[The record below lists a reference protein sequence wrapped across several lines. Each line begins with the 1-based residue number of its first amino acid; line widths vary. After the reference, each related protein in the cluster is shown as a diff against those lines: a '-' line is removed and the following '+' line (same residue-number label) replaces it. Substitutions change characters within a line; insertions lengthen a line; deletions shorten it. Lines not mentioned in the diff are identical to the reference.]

1 MDLLE
6 AMRTNPSV
14 REFRLDP
21 VPDEVLLGAIDAARF
36 GPQGGNRQPVRFV
49 VVRDAEAKRKMR
61 DWYLVPWNAYLR
73 QLGESTERVDLGGK
87 TLERAKHFADHMDEA
102 PAIVVVCAELRS
114 LHVTDGDLG
123 RTSIVGGASVYPT
136 VQNFLL
142 ALRAAG
148 VGSTLTT
155 LLCAYEPQVRELLG
169 IPEDFVTA
177 CHVVVGYPARPFP
190 EKLRRRPAEEIVF
203 SERFGRRLAP

>member
-155 LLCAYEPQVRELLG
+155 LLCAYEPQVKELLG